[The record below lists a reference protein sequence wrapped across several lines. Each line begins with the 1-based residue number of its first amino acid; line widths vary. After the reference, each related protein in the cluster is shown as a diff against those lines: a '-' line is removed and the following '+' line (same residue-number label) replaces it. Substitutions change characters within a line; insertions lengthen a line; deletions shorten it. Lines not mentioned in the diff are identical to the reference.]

1 MGLLRL
7 VKKLLKLT
15 LLLFILFF
23 IFFAVLVLPTLY
35 RYYRL
40 PELSKKGKP
49 YRIAF
54 DLIDSLGEAG
64 CRKSEGWVRKDPY
77 RSGCQ
82 VSLGKFLWMVE
93 SRRAIPAK
101 GKISFSFKPEKGS
114 YLVLGAGVGE
124 KECHFRVS
132 IDRED
137 VLNFFMKP
145 APQKQGWFFQKFG
158 KFLYIKFF
166 PQKGYWEDFRIP
178 LERWAGREVNF
189 VLEASC
195 GYWSSPKIISPAD
208 SAPPNLLMIQIDA
221 LRADLIGKGILPN
234 LDRLAAEGF
243 WFRRAISGGNWTRS
257 SNLIQFY
264 SKYNSHLGIS
274 PEDFYIHPLEKE
286 IFYRRA
292 FPSIA
297 SYLAEKGYAVKAIG
311 NNVFIHGFSEWGLDI
326 GFEEVKDF
334 EKLRYESA
342 YIVEE
347 ALRWIELHRGVPFF
361 LFLDFNQAHFPY
373 KPPLTAVPIFHLL
386 SRPTFA
392 LYEGCA
398 RMVDYYL
405 GELLDKLSGAGY
417 LENTL
422 LVINS
427 DHGECFAVRGKP
439 KRSYYAEN
447 KPIEPHGQTLTNEEI
462 FVPLIFYWK
471 GHIPARASDFPAS
484 NLDVSPTAL
493 KLLGFHPPSPWEG
506 KDLSPM
512 ILRNEKIP
520 PTPVFLEGRNEF
532 GVIEGKW
539 KMIIHMLG
547 TMDDRLVLLEK
558 EGENLVEKYPERAR
572 KMRAL
577 IEKNF
582 SYQQPVVI
590 VRFSVEKGTVRIK
603 PSDNINLLGGRG
615 KIKLSGPEEVKV
627 EGKGFI
633 YIIPHD
639 LGKLKLEFEGGRVR
653 IYPSGIPLD
662 ESTVSFSA
670 ENVRIFWFPFKISRF
685 IPRGFSVGVMPLL
698 SFAKTETFNPHR
710 KATGMEQIL
719 IEWGYMKK

>member
-1 MGLLRL
+1 MRL
-7 VKKLLKLT
+7 FRLAKKLLKFAL
-15 LLLFILFF
+15 LVFLLFSL
-23 IFFAVLVLPTLY
+23 FFAVLVLPTLY

-40 PELSKKGKP
+40 PGLSKRGKP
-49 YRIAF
+49 CRIAF
-54 DLIDSLGEAG
+54 DLIDSSEKAS
-64 CRKSEGWVRKDPY
+64 CSKSEGWVRKDPY

-101 GKISFSFKPEKGS
+101 GRLSFRFRPEKGS
-114 YLVLGAGVGE
+114 YLILGAGVDE

-137 VLNFFMKP
+137 VLNFFMKS
-145 APQKQGWFFQKFG
+145 APERDGWFFNKFG
-158 KFLYIKFF
+158 KFFYIKFF
-166 PQKGYWEDFRIP
+166 PQKGYWEDFKIP
-178 LERWAGREVNF
+178 LERWAGREVEF

-195 GYWSSPKIISPAD
+195 GYWSSPRIISPAN

-221 LRADLIGKGILPN
+221 LRADIIGKGILPN
-234 LDRLAAEGF
+234 LDRLAAKGF
-243 WFRRAISGGNWTRS
+243 WFRRAVSGGNWTRS

-264 SKYNSHLGIS
+264 SKYNSQLGVS

-286 IFYRRA
+286 IFYRRS

-297 SYLAEKGYAVKAIG
+297 SYLAEKGYAVRAIG

-347 ALRWIELHRGVPFF
+347 ALRWIELHRGLPFF

-373 KPPLTAVPIFHLL
+373 KPPLTAVPLFHLL
-386 SRPTFA
+386 TSPSFA

-398 RMVDYYL
+398 RMVDYYV
-405 GELLDKLSGAGY
+405 GRLLDELSEAGY

-422 LVINS
+422 VVINS

-439 KRSYYAEN
+439 KRSYYEEN
-447 KPIEPHGQTLTNEEI
+447 IPIEPHGQTLSNEEI
-462 FVPLIFYWK
+462 FIPLIFYWK
-471 GHIPARASDFPAS
+471 GRIPAGASDFPAS

-493 KLLGFHPPSPWEG
+493 KILGFQPPPHWEG
-506 KDLSPM
+506 RDLSPLIIHGRKM
-512 ILRNEKIP
+512 AQR
-520 PTPVFLEGRNEF
+520 PVFLEGRNEF
-532 GVIEGKW
+532 GVIDGKW
-539 KMIIHMLG
+539 KMTVHMLG
-547 TMDDRLVLLEK
+547 RMDDRLVLLED
-558 EGENLVEKYPERAR
+558 ERENLLEKYPERAR
-572 KMRAL
+572 RMRAL
-577 IEKNF
+577 IEDRF
-582 SYQQPVVI
+582 SHQQPVVV
-590 VRFSVEKGTVRIK
+590 VRFRVEKGTLRIK
-603 PSDNINLLGGRG
+603 PSGNIELLGGRG
-615 KIKLSGPEEVKV
+615 KIRVAGPEEVQV
-627 EGKGFI
+627 EGQGFI
-633 YIIPHD
+633 YIIPYD

-653 IYPSGIPLD
+653 VYPSGIPAG
-662 ESTVSFSA
+662 EAEVSFSP
-670 ENVRIFWFPFKISRF
+670 ENIRIFWFPFKISRF
-685 IPRGFSVGVMPLL
+685 VARGFSVGVMPLL
-698 SFAKTETFNPHR
+698 SFAKTEAFNPRR